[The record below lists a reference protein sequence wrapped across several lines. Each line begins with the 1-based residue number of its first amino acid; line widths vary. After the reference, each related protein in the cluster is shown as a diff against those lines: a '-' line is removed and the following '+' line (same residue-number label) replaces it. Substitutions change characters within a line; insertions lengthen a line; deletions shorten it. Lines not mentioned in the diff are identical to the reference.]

1 MKKASLVLITLTL
14 VFSSFA
20 GGFFL
25 GRNFNHS
32 TVNVSTLNALASAE
46 ATQNSSTP
54 PATVTGPTEPALVD
68 LNTATLEQ
76 LMTLPGI
83 GEVLAQRIL
92 DYRKQNGPFESI
104 AELSNVSGIGDKK
117 LESILDQITIG
128 GSQ

>member
-14 VFSSFA
+14 VFSAFA

-32 TVNVSTLNALASAE
+32 AVNVSTLNAPESSE
-46 ATQNSSTP
+46 VTQDSSIP
-54 PATVTGPTEPALVD
+54 PTTVTGPTEPALVD

-92 DYRKQNGPFESI
+92 DYREQNGPFESI